1 MKSLFSL
8 LVGLF
13 LLSASTHAISLT
25 FKLDIF
31 SSGSDI
37 YACNAGL
44 VHKPYNSRVC
54 YERSNPEQS
63 CNPSLCEEG
72 QACNC
77 VCTGDILN
85 NNGQGEYRLDFLTA
99 TYSNW
104 ADHGE
109 VGARRTTRN
118 VNAGTRTY
126 NQVFNDRD
134 AFTKEL
140 SSLTFNLGSERY
152 GAEYFLDVCYK
163 ATQINYPNGLGL
175 NYSHDKQ
182 ITMTDLD
189 PQSGYNYE
197 RLSALAYRTVVICK
211 EKDSTRPLIT
221 ETRWDRFNGRNV
233 IDFRNINFSMD
244 LEKCKVRYM
253 FKETN
258 LEGVASLRRWNLQK
272 ARVCTYTSFN
282 EPALD

>member
-44 VHKPYNSRVC
+44 MHKAYQARVC
-54 YERSNPEQS
+54 YDRNNPENS

-85 NNGQGEYRLDFLTA
+85 NDGQGEFRLDYFTA
-99 TYSNW
+99 SYSNW

-109 VGARRTTRN
+109 IGSGKKTKNMT
-118 VNAGTRTY
+118 AGKNDF
-126 NQVFNDRD
+126 NQLFKDKK
-134 AFTKEL
+134 AFEKEL

-152 GAEYFLDVCYK
+152 GAKYFLDVCYK
-163 ATQINYPNGLGL
+163 STQITYPSGLGL

-182 ITMTDLD
+182 ITVTDLSD
-189 PQSGYNYE
+189 NGYNYE
-197 RLSALAYRTVVICK
+197 DLSGLAYKTVVVCK
-211 EKDSTRPLIT
+211 KKDSSDTQT
-221 ETRWDRFNGRNV
+221 EINDWAQFNGSQV
-233 IDFRNINFSMD
+233 VDFSKVNFSFD
-244 LEKCKVRYM
+244 IEKCKVRYL

-258 LEGVASLRRWNLQK
+258 RTGLESLRRWNLQK

-282 EPALD
+282 EPELN